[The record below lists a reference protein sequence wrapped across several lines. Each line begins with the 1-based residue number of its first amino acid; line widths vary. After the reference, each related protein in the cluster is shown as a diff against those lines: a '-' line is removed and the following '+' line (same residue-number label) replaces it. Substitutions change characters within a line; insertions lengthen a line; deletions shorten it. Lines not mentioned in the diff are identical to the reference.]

1 MSRAGSS
8 TSSWPEARARRR
20 RLLAALPLLALG
32 ACGFRPI
39 HGDAPL
45 GRAAPTASGDLAA
58 TRVALIADREGVLLR
73 RALVE
78 RLGSG
83 GGAPALY
90 QLSVQLVVRRDQL
103 AVRQDQTETR
113 SRVVATA
120 EYVLTPLSPPGDP
133 LVRGRVAATDSFNVG
148 QDQFFAAQL
157 SSEAAM
163 QRLAERLAE
172 DISGQLAAFYA
183 RRRASAARAT

>member
-1 MSRAGSS
+1 M
-8 TSSWPEARARRR
+8 RRR
-20 RLLAALPLLALG
+20 RVLAALPLLAIG
-32 ACGFRPI
+32 ACGFRPV
-39 HGDAPL
+39 HGEAPL

-58 TRVALIADREGVLLR
+58 TRVGLIADREGVLLR

-78 RLGSG
+78 RLGSSS
-83 GGAPALY
+83 GAPALY
-90 QLSVQLVVRRDQL
+90 QLTVQLVVRRDQL
-103 AVRQDQTETR
+103 GIRQDQTETR

-120 EYVLTPLSPPGDP
+120 RYVLTPLSPPGEP
-133 LVRGRVAATDSFNVG
+133 LTRGSVFASDSFNVG

-157 SSEAAM
+157 SGEAAM

-183 RRRASAARAT
+183 RRRAAAARAT